1 MTSRDSFVWRPSRRD
16 LARTSTLAC
25 CPLFPVASGKM
36 AIQTPDT
43 VQAVEWEMTN
53 YQRNLVDTCFEEG
66 NYDSAISLLD
76 NLRHPS
82 TKPFP

>member
-1 MTSRDSFVWRPSRRD
+1 
-16 LARTSTLAC
+16 
-25 CPLFPVASGKM
+25 M
-36 AIQTPDT
+36 AIQTLDT
-43 VQAVEWEMTN
+43 PQAVEREMTN

-82 TKPFP
+82 VMPYP